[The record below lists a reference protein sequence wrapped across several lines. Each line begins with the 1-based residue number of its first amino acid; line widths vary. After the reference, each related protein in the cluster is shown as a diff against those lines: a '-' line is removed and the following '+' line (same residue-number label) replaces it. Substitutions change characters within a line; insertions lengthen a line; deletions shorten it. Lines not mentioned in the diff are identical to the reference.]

1 MSQAEAPSRR
11 PPLEGVES
19 LLGSAHLGRQV
30 VVDHRRDGWFDRRDR
45 HAALET
51 RATKQPVDLAAL
63 RADWQ
68 DRAGKAGMGARRWQE
83 LLTTGRKQRRR
94 TVTRTVNTLP
104 VPPEV
109 LVG

>member
-1 MSQAEAPSRR
+1 
-11 PPLEGVES
+11 
-19 LLGSAHLGRQV
+19 
-30 VVDHRRDGWFDRRDR
+30 
-45 HAALET
+45 
-51 RATKQPVDLAAL
+51 
-63 RADWQ
+63 
-68 DRAGKAGMGARRWQE
+68 MGARRWQE